1 MTDKITQSSVMPKQV
16 SLRLPDGIWERAEA
30 VAGKMAERP
39 EFQGLA
45 VSPSRALI
53 QAILRGLP
61 EIEEEHGV
69 KSTQK
74 ARKR

>member
-1 MTDKITQSSVMPKQV
+1 MTVKTSQSSAMPKQV

-30 VAGKMAERP
+30 IADEMAERP

-61 EIEEEHGV
+61 EIEQEHGI
-69 KSTQK
+69 K
-74 ARKR
+74 APTKGRKR